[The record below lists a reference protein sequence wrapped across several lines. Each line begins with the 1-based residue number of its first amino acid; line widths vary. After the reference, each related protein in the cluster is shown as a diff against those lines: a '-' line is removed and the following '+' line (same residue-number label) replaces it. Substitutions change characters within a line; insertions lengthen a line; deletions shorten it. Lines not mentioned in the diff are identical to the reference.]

1 MRRLKAIQ
9 QVLTSH
15 TPDTIPLALECW
27 GSFPLGLMSLGKGSW
42 LFTRRFCPTWC
53 VDNAVLEEGQW
64 GNGNYCWGWLIW
76 AFKGWLIWAGWLIFC
91 ANTQAYLEQ
100 WQLSVATIV
109 CIWKLIASSLMGLF
123 GSLSDKKPLKLK
135 KKKAFWQIW
144 GTAKCSYHSLL
155 WFQIWTHFS
164 LMVLSLRGHCLVL
177 KTRVDKKKKK
187 QQ

>member
-100 WQLSVATIV
+100 WQLSMATIV

-123 GSLSDKKPLKLK
+123 GSLSDKKSLKFK
-135 KKKAFWQIW
+135 KKKRSIL
-144 GTAKCSYHSLL
+144 TD
-155 WFQIWTHFS
+155 
-164 LMVLSLRGHCLVL
+164 MGHCKMFISLTALIPDMDTFFTDGVVSVWPL
-177 KTRVDKKKKK
+177 SGT
-187 QQ
+187 